1 MLFYF
6 DRLVEE
12 ADYRATAELF
22 GTKGEEKSLDMFI
35 PKSESDF
42 LEYAEM
48 ISHRLTPYEV
58 WLRSVSLLSSLGF
71 GEWYLRIIYFVLQ
84 KSYHYIALLK
94 AVMRLSVTIMKA
106 EDVKDVASSV
116 TAIANEKLKA
126 EKEAAA
132 GRKKT
137 GVCTD
142 KSLSKLTLDSW
153 SSYFFL
159 YISVHASAYSTIAVY
174 MWLKLVS
181 VDKLFVIIKWVF

>member
-1 MLFYF
+1 
-6 DRLVEE
+6 
-12 ADYRATAELF
+12 
-22 GTKGEEKSLDMFI
+22 
-35 PKSESDF
+35 
-42 LEYAEM
+42 
-48 ISHRLTPYEV
+48 
-58 WLRSVSLLSSLGF
+58 
-71 GEWYLRIIYFVLQ
+71 
-84 KSYHYIALLK
+84 
-94 AVMRLSVTIMKA
+94 MRLSVTNMKA
-106 EDVKDVASSV
+106 ADVKDVASSV

-137 GVCTD
+137 GACTD